1 MIYAIVSTDSLL
13 HWITCLLIYFIIL
26 FERNVY
32 YCIGISPYVD
42 RPKRD
47 DFNIKRIAG
56 KTLAWRKSR
65 GVISIVKPKT
75 FALNQD
81 SFLPFLDPRWKNEYR
96 SNINRP
102 RCSICWKK
110 RCICICLQIH
120 FFECLIC
127 LGDWFIFA
135 SLMYI
140 RPPVS

>member
-1 MIYAIVSTDSLL
+1 M
-13 HWITCLLIYFIIL
+13 
-26 FERNVY
+26 Y

-81 SFLPFLDPRWKNEYR
+81 SFLPFLDPR
-96 SNINRP
+96 
-102 RCSICWKK
+102 
-110 RCICICLQIH
+110 
-120 FFECLIC
+120 
-127 LGDWFIFA
+127 
-135 SLMYI
+135 
-140 RPPVS
+140 